1 MAAVAETSHATHLE
15 STIEMIEKDV
25 EKKSVTGASG
35 AITEW
40 ITTLSH
46 YDELKPISSKLEK
59 LKEAISEKDG
69 KKIVE
74 LMTSLGEAT
83 TKAAEEAEADDSKK
97 IKMLG
102 KCLVTAAKVIS
113 KFA

>member
-1 MAAVAETSHATHLE
+1 MEKVAKNPQETHLDE
-15 STIEMIEKDV
+15 TIEMIEKDV
-25 EKKSVTGASG
+25 EKKSLAGASG
-35 AITEW
+35 AISKW
-40 ITTLSH
+40 ITTLAKH
-46 YDELKPISSKLEK
+46 DELKPISTKLEK
-59 LKEAISEKDG
+59 LKEAVAEKDG

-83 TKAAEEAEADDSKK
+83 TKAAEDAEGDDAKN

-102 KCLVTAAKVIS
+102 KCLVTAAKAIS